1 MNDYPGVDELLE
13 AVAVLE
19 SVTKAHFAKKRA
31 AMREAATASTP
42 PSRHLYAVPNPPNGK
57 PRASRR

>member
-13 AVAVLE
+13 AVAELE
-19 SVTKAHFAKKRA
+19 TVTKAHVAQKRA
-31 AMREAATASTP
+31 AMREAAKAATP
-42 PSRHLYAVPNPPNGK
+42 LSRHLYAVPAVPNGK